1 MTILKCI
8 RTLYLSAKKELKLW
22 NRYGRPIDDYSTKFY
37 KDWDTMTYT
46 ITKAITT
53 YETYSIE
60 SDSPENA
67 VKEIERNQSYYF
79 VDSETIEPEYTI
91 VNIENK

>member
-8 RTLYLSAKKELKLW
+8 RTLYLSAKKQLKLW
-22 NRYGRPIDDYSTKFY
+22 NKCGRPISDQSTKFY
-37 KDWDTMTYT
+37 KDYDTMIYT

-53 YETYSIE
+53 FETYSVT

-67 VKEIERNQSYYF
+67 VKLLELDPNTYY

-91 VNIENK
+91 VNVEQ

>member
-1 MTILKCI
+1 MI
-8 RTLYLSAKKELKLW
+8 
-22 NRYGRPIDDYSTKFY
+22 
-37 KDWDTMTYT
+37 YT
-46 ITKAITT
+46 IVKETT
-53 YETYSIE
+53 TFETYSIE

-91 VNIENK
+91 VNVENK